1 MIAGKA
7 AIVRPGTILIHD
19 SRRGGADSLLFQSP
33 HAIFSTRRKEEVAL
47 CLAQAE
53 EALASGNWLAGY
65 LGYDLGQALEERLET
80 LLPDLSKRPLLWLA
94 AYAEPRRLDR
104 AEAARWLAEAAP
116 RNASAAMSEPTF
128 TMSRGIYD
136 EAFRRVKDYIAAGDV
151 YQVNLTFTARFRF
164 TGDPVALYR
173 DLVRKQPVEH
183 GALMRADDH
192 WVLSVSPELFI
203 AVEEGSIRARP
214 MKGTAPRGRTLA
226 EDDKL
231 RAHLCTDEK
240 SRAENLMI
248 VDLLRNDLARVAA
261 VGSVRVSDLFT
272 LETHRSLHQM
282 TSGIL
287 ARRRSD
293 AGFAAVV
300 RALFPCGSVTGAPKI
315 RAMEIIDEIEA
326 GRRGPYTG
334 SLGFAA
340 PSGDLRFNVMIR
352 TAVIGD
358 DGEAAVGI
366 GGGIVADSRATGE
379 YEECLLKLQFFSEP
393 YVPMCL
399 IETLAWSKAEGFA
412 LLDRHLARL
421 ADSAGYFAIPCN
433 LQAVRGALE
442 DSVRGTSASRLRVR
456 LLLDED
462 GVLGVT
468 ASPLEEPTGRPWRF
482 VLASTSTSSRDRYL
496 YHKTTHRALY
506 NQERH
511 AAQHAYGVDE
521 VVFRNERG
529 ELTEGAVTNIFLE
542 KGGRL
547 FTPPVSCGLLP
558 GVFRA
563 DFIERAR
570 ARVVDRVLSL
580 DDLESADRIFLAN
593 SVRGLMAADWVRLP
607 QSARRRPKVSPL

>member
-1 MIAGKA
+1 MT
-7 AIVRPGTILIHD
+7 PGTILIHD
-19 SRRGGADSLLFQSP
+19 SRRSGADSLLFQSP
-33 HAIFSTRRKEEVAL
+33 LAIFSTRRKDEIAL
-47 CLAQAE
+47 CLAEAE
-53 EALASGNWLAGY
+53 AALARGQWLAGY
-65 LGYDLGQALEERLET
+65 LGYDLGQALEERLEP
-80 LLPDLSKRPLLWLA
+80 LLPDLSEKPLLWLA
-94 AYAEPRRLDR
+94 AYVEPRRLDR
-104 AEAARWLAEAAP
+104 AEVARWLAEAAP
-116 RNASAAMSEPTF
+116 REAAAALSGPQFGVSHE
-128 TMSRGIYD
+128 IYD
-136 EAFRRVKDYIAAGDV
+136 EAFRKVKEYIAAGDV
-151 YQVNLTFTARFRF
+151 YQINLTFTARFRL
-164 TGDPVALYR
+164 TGHPVALYR

-192 WVLSVSPELFI
+192 WVLSVSPELFV
-203 AVEEGSIRARP
+203 AVEDGWIRARP

-293 AGFAAVV
+293 AGFGAIV

-315 RAMEIIDEIEA
+315 RAMEIIDEVEA

-352 TAVIGD
+352 TAVIDAG
-358 DGEAAVGI
+358 GEATVGI
-366 GGGIVADSRATGE
+366 GGGIVANSRAGGE
-379 YEECLLKLQFFSEP
+379 YEECLLKLRFFSEP
-393 YVPMCL
+393 YVPMSL
-399 IETLAWSKAEGFA
+399 IETMAWSKAEGFGM
-412 LLDRHLARL
+412 LDRHLARL
-421 ADSAGYFAIPCN
+421 AESAGYFAIPCN
-433 LQAVRGALE
+433 LPAIRRALE
-442 DSVRGTSASRLRVR
+442 DAVRNTSAARLRVR

-462 GVLGVT
+462 GVPDVAT
-468 ASPLEEPTGRPWRF
+468 APLEERTGRPWRF
-482 VLASTSTSSRDRYL
+482 VLAPASTSSEDRYL
-496 YHKTTHRALY
+496 YHKTTRRTLY
-506 NQERH
+506 DRERQ

-521 VVFRNERG
+521 VLFRNERG

-542 KGGRL
+542 KGGRF

-558 GVFRA
+558 GTFRA
-563 DFIERAR
+563 DFLEREPG
-570 ARVVDRVLSL
+570 RVVERILSL
-580 DDLESADRIFLAN
+580 GDLESADPYSLPIRCAASWLPIGCGCRSPPNRIWAEL
-593 SVRGLMAADWVRLP
+593 V
-607 QSARRRPKVSPL
+607 